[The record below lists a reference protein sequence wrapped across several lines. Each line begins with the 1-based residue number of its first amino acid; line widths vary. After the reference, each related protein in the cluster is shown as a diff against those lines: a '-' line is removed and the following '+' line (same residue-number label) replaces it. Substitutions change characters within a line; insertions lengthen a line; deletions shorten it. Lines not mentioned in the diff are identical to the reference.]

1 MDPEV
6 EKAIKEY
13 VYWYHKNQ
21 SLVDQKQKPSDT
33 EIDLEVEAWRRL
45 ERLLS
50 KE

>member
-13 VYWYHKNQ
+13 AYWFHQNQ
-21 SLVDQKQKPSDT
+21 LALFKGHILSDT
-33 EIDLEVEAWRRL
+33 DIDLEVEAWRKL